1 MLLGHISPNSVLL
14 DSKLLNKLFTR
25 FKNVSPSVPEYFHF
39 RMDTLSDPTTVS
51 GKISEFEVHVS
62 SF

>member
-1 MLLGHISPNSVLL
+1 MLLGHISPNSGLL
-14 DSKLLNKLFTR
+14 ISELLNKLFTG

-39 RMDTLSDPTTVS
+39 RMDTLSDTTTVS